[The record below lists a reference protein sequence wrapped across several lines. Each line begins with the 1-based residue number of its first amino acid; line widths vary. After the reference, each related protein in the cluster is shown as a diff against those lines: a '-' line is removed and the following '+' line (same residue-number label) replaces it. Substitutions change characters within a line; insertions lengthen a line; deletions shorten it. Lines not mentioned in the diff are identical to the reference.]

1 MFIYANVKT
10 VIRGGLLVIVSL
22 LGGSCCSLGVFVGAH
37 YGSGREVYLK
47 VFVFNL

>member
-10 VIRGGLLVIVSL
+10 VIRDGLVLIVSL

-37 YGSGREVYLK
+37 
-47 VFVFNL
+47 